1 MVTNPRHYDPDSG
14 QWDGQLP
21 NPEIAVRAGPIT
33 NPTIGRPLD
42 AKEPTHW
49 AEHTGPWLKMAARA
63 VLREI
68 ARYADPTTGEA
79 FPSEQTLANTL
90 GTTVR
95 TIRTAVK
102 TLVHA
107 GLLTIVHRPSRSNI
121 YRLIGVDREWA
132 PANKDNPGQL
142 PLEDYRLKR
151 ERQLL
156 DEVAAWK
163 REVAKLTGGVLP
175 EPVPEE
181 SSGEEKKKN
190 SPEDFSGIDISSSIV
205 PVTESEITAAF
216 ERFPDW
222 PKGFTKPASA
232 MPYFLKN
239 PEAFRVQLK
248 DRQRMATD
256 TTPTSRP
263 LPILEQPCDDCGQ
276 PSPVS
281 RLGPSLTDANSRTCG
296 ACWRD
301 QAEAHFG
308 TDLDGMGTARGDR
321 RFGRAAVLPATRH

>member
-21 NPEIAVRAGPIT
+21 NPEIAARAGPIT

-68 ARYADPTTGEA
+68 ARYADPATGEA
-79 FPSEQTLANTL
+79 FPSEDTLAATL
-90 GTTVR
+90 GTTSR

-102 TLVHA
+102 TLDHA
-107 GLLTIVHRPSRSNI
+107 GLLTIIHRPNRSNI

-132 PANKDNPGQL
+132 PAHKNNPGQM

-156 DEVAAWK
+156 DEIAAWK

-181 SSGEEKKKN
+181 SSAEGQIEDSGEK
-190 SPEDFSGIDISSSIV
+190 SSGTDSSSSILLV
-205 PVTESEITAAF
+205 PESEIAAAF
-216 ERFPDW
+216 EQFPDW
-222 PKGFTKPASA
+222 PNGFKKGPVAAKG
-232 MPYFLKN
+232 YFLK
-239 PEAFRVQLK
+239 PE
-248 DRQRMATD
+248 
-256 TTPTSRP
+256 
-263 LPILEQPCDDCGQ
+263 
-276 PSPVS
+276 
-281 RLGPSLTDANSRTCG
+281 N
-296 ACWRD
+296 
-301 QAEAHFG
+301 
-308 TDLDGMGTARGDR
+308 
-321 RFGRAAVLPATRH
+321 RAAFYQQLAEQQPKAEYTPVPAGMIRCATCKALKSKAESFNGNCGRCKHTVLIQKRKMTSSAVCDPPTDSG